1 MAAGAILP
9 SLYHTNGRGGREK
22 NRENVSFPGERG
34 ENVRALALQGAGGV
48 LH

>member
-9 SLYHTNGRGGREK
+9 PLYHTNGPGGREK

-34 ENVRALALQGAGGV
+34 ENVRAPALQGAGGV

>member
-9 SLYHTNGRGGREK
+9 PLYHTIERGGREK
-22 NRENVSFPGERG
+22 NRENVGFPGEKG
-34 ENVRALALQGAGGV
+34 ENVGAPALQGGGGV